1 MNLAEQPLSENI
13 EIKALSPETLAFV
26 EANFERLDH
35 IADEHA
41 WLNEYFQP
49 LLDKDVPRDEGW
61 YISVN
66 RKRYE
71 RIKKVDENC

>member
-1 MNLAEQPLSENI
+1 MNLAEQPISENI

-26 EANFERLDH
+26 EANFERLDR

-49 LLDKDVPRDEGW
+49 LLDKDIPRDEGW

-71 RIKKVDENC
+71 RTREG